1 MGSVLPVFKF
11 GDDDFFFCL
20 RDWTFAD
27 FCNGAS
33 GDCHAGNTAVVLW
46 SEDEQLFSL
55 DPSYCN
61 CALWIPPIAIAAE
74 YNLRQSCKKG
84 KFHCIDKFSER
95 VVDIHICCIC
105 SPWAQLDIEW
115 LQIKT
120 CPVDDSIT
128 AYSGPKQIPS
138 QHHQWARSGDARWWN
153 ASPRALNCIKFLIES
168 HRLCSDNRWRQCIL
182 LSCQADARKTAT
194 IVWDAG
200 SWKSWCN
207 SSPKAQKCICSMW
220 LRAGDCAWIAAGCKC
235 IMYSPVVCASW
246 TLQLLV
252 CHVLIGCQRIM
263 HRTRCILYSLL
274 SMHHILINFGCTI
287 QLPNVHPVL
296 ANPHVMSR
304 RADRLKLIVK
314 APYAVLC
321 LRLGTAASDWE
332 IMIVP
337 GYQVPGASYMT
348 LPDFIT
354 QDFLLHQVVEFSLS
368 AHLVFQPCSKPRFKV
383 SRYINSSYTH
393 SKYLV
398 VGRFTKTVTFR
409 SSESR
414 GISEKSASHL
424 RMLKNDRKQKRKP
437 NESEDTG

>member
-1 MGSVLPVFKF
+1 MTASQHILAQNKF
-11 GDDDFFFCL
+11 QVNI
-20 RDWTFAD
+20 T
-27 FCNGAS
+27 NGQ
-33 GDCHAGNTAVVLW
+33 DQEMHAGETHRPERWTASSSWLRATDCV
-46 SEDEQLFSL
+46 
-55 DPSYCN
+55 
-61 CALWIPPIAIAAE
+61 PITGG
-74 YNLRQSCKKG
+74 S
-84 KFHCIDKFSER
+84 
-95 VVDIHICCIC
+95 
-105 SPWAQLDIEW
+105 
-115 LQIKT
+115 
-120 CPVDDSIT
+120 
-128 AYSGPKQIPS
+128 
-138 QHHQWARSGDARWWN
+138 
-153 ASPRALNCIKFLIES
+153 
-168 HRLCSDNRWRQCIL
+168 QCIL
-182 LSCQADARKTAT
+182 LSCQPDARKTAT

-274 SMHHILINFGCTI
+274 SMHHILISFRCTM
-287 QLPNVHPVL
+287 QLPNVYHVL

-314 APYAVLC
+314 APNAVLC

-348 LPDFIT
+348 LPDFIP

-383 SRYINSSYTH
+383 SRYINSRYT
-393 SKYLV
+393 S
-398 VGRFTKTVTFR
+398 T
-409 SSESR
+409 S
-414 GISEKSASHL
+414 I
-424 RMLKNDRKQKRKP
+424 
-437 NESEDTG
+437 